1 MGTTWVLRTDTKG
14 TGAQMVPLEKA
25 PERSSQEEPGYVLPK
40 LREVPEPDPEPRA
53 PHRFRILDVMTR
65 QPLAD
70 DVGTRDAVNALKSV
84 RSIVDITVYV
94 WQPET
99 NRWRM
104 LTLPEQRALWE
115 LAATPRAR
123 A

>member
-25 PERSSQEEPGYVLPK
+25 AERPSEPEPQYVLPK
-40 LREVPEPDPEPRA
+40 LRKAQEASPEPRA

-65 QPLAD
+65 QTLAD
-70 DVGTRDAVNALKSV
+70 DVGTRDAVDALKSV
-84 RSIVDITVYV
+84 RSIVDIIVYV
-94 WQPET
+94 WQPEKD
-99 NRWRM
+99 RWRM

-115 LAATPRAR
+115 LASTTPAR